1 MDLNN
6 RKNSTIIVV
15 IVGVVFTAIILFQ
28 YFSLSN
34 PSTLVRK
41 LERERE
47 LKDLQFKN
55 DPEGPLTKEERAVF
69 TGLNYF
75 PVDESYRVPARLI
88 KAARQDTLQL
98 MATDGTRQAM
108 VHVGKIEFELQGT
121 KQQLTAYTYLEGS
134 KAEKLFIPF
143 TDLTS
148 GVSTYG
154 GGRYIDMPLSSELMI
169 DFNTAYNPYCV
180 YNEAYVC
187 PIPPPENRIMLEIR
201 AGEKMYE
208 KPGEE

>member
-1 MDLNN
+1 MELNN
-6 RKNSTIIVV
+6 RKNSTYIILAAG
-15 IVGVVFTAIILFQ
+15 IVFTAIILFQ
-28 YFSLSN
+28 YYSLSN

-41 LERERE
+41 LARERE

-55 DPEGPLTKEERAVF
+55 DPEGPLLTADRTVF
-69 TGLNYF
+69 TGLEYF
-75 PVDESYRVPARLI
+75 PVDESYKVAADLI
-88 KAARQDTLQL
+88 KAARQDTLRL

-108 VHVGKIEFELQGT
+108 VHVGKIAFELQGVP
-121 KQQLTAYTYLEGS
+121 QQLTAYTYLEGRN
-134 KAEKLFIPF
+134 AEKLFVPF

-154 GGRYIDMPLSSELMI
+154 GGRYIDIPVSNELMI

-180 YNEAYVC
+180 YNVAFVC

-201 AGEKMYE
+201 AGEKMFQSS
-208 KPGEE
+208 EE